1 MLLLKVFKCWLE
13 SYYLFKRKGSEKCP
27 WSEGLHD
34 HVQIDLESVE
44 NIVEGSKKIV
54 EKLNGDPLHA
64 LVNNAGISP
73 KEIRIKD

>member
-1 MLLLKVFKCWLE
+1 MLLLKGFQVLAGGLLLVQEEKVP
-13 SYYLFKRKGSEKCP
+13 EKCP

-64 LVNNAGISP
+64 LVIMQEFP
-73 KEIRIKD
+73 